1 MEKTNRHHVYPTSRL
16 NGTGLVGVCFE
27 PLKQERIYYELL
39 EEKEDILEAFN
50 YLNEKFWG
58 KSFIIEKISKNKN
71 GSRLEKVFLSHR
83 KKRNSLR
90 PQICKVSKKKHELYH
105 QLFGNMIPE
114 EVLWFLNHK
123 FWNNK
128 FSLEINKINGF
139 NVPIFSKK
147 LALA

>member
-27 PLKQERIYYELL
+27 PLKQKRIYYELL
-39 EEKEDILEAFN
+39 DGEKDILETFN

-58 KSFIIEKISKNKN
+58 KSFIIDHIYKARKKTKI
-71 GSRLEKVFLSHR
+71 EMVILSHR
-83 KKRNSLR
+83 KKRQSRR

-114 EVLWFLNHK
+114 EVLWFLNRR
-123 FWNNK
+123 FWKNK
-128 FSLEINKINGF
+128 FVLEEKKINGF
-139 NVPIFSKK
+139 SIPIYSKK